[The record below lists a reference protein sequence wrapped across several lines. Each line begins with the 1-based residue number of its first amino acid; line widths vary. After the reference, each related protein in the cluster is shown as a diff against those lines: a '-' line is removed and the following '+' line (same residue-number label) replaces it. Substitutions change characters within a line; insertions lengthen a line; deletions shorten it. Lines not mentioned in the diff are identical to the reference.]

1 MVASRRGRSWCSPE
15 PSPEDPLGKRERAKN
30 RCPDCLMSAPLCIC
44 SAIPR
49 LTIRTS
55 VIVLMHHRE
64 VKMPT
69 NTGRLAHQCLVG
81 SRLVLRGLKDEP
93 AELGSEGA
101 FAGTPLLLHPTEDA
115 IPLDASFQAR
125 VPPPYTLIVP
135 DGSWRQASKMGSREE
150 SLRAI
155 LRVKLPTSEP
165 SRYRLRKET
174 KPGGLAT
181 IEAIARAL
189 GFLESPEV
197 EEALE
202 KIFALMV
209 ERTLLSRGVKLG

>member
-1 MVASRRGRSWCSPE
+1 
-15 PSPEDPLGKRERAKN
+15 
-30 RCPDCLMSAPLCIC
+30 MSAPLCIC
-44 SAIPR
+44 ASIPR
-49 LTIRTS
+49 LETRTS

-69 NTGRLAHQCLVG
+69 NTGRLAHRCLVG
-81 SRLVLRGLKDEP
+81 SRLVLRGLKDAP
-93 AELGSEGA
+93 AELEDR

-115 IPLDASFQAR
+115 VTLGEDFQAR
-125 VPPPYTLIVP
+125 IPPPYTLIVP

-150 SLRAI
+150 SLQAI
-155 LRVKLPTSEP
+155 QRVKLPSSEP

-189 GFLESPEV
+189 GFLESPAV

-202 KIFALMV
+202 SIFALMV
-209 ERTLLSRGVKLG
+209 ERTLRSRGVKLS

>member
-1 MVASRRGRSWCSPE
+1 
-15 PSPEDPLGKRERAKN
+15 
-30 RCPDCLMSAPLCIC
+30 MSAPLCIC
-44 SAIPR
+44 AEVPR

-69 NTGRLAHQCLVG
+69 NTGRLAHRCLVG

-93 AELGSEGA
+93 AELESEGA
-101 FAGTPLLLHPTEDA
+101 FTGTPLLLHPTEDA
-115 IPLDASFQAR
+115 LLLDEGFQAR
-125 VPPPYTLIVP
+125 IPPPYTLIVP
-135 DGSWRQASKMGSREE
+135 DGSWRQAAKMGSREE
-150 SLRAI
+150 SLKAI
-155 LRVKLPTSEP
+155 RRVKLPTAEP

-181 IEAIARAL
+181 IEAMARAL
-189 GFLESPEV
+189 GVLESPAV

-202 KIFALMV
+202 RIFALMV
-209 ERTLLSRGVKLG
+209 ERTLRSRGVRLDEPDEPAQRM

>member
-1 MVASRRGRSWCSPE
+1 
-15 PSPEDPLGKRERAKN
+15 
-30 RCPDCLMSAPLCIC
+30 MSAPLCIC
-44 SAIPR
+44 AEIPR

-55 VIVLMHHRE
+55 VLVLMHHRE

-81 SRLVLRGLKDEP
+81 SRLVLRGLKDDP
-93 AELGSEGA
+93 ADLEAEGA

-115 IPLDASFQAR
+115 LLLDEGFQAR
-125 VPPPYTLIVP
+125 IPPPYTLIVP
-135 DGSWRQASKMGSREE
+135 DGSWRQAAKMGTREE
-150 SLRAI
+150 SLKAI
-155 LRVKLPTSEP
+155 RRVKLPTAEP

-181 IEAIARAL
+181 IEAMARAL
-189 GFLESPEV
+189 GVLESPEV

-202 KIFALMV
+202 RIFALMV
-209 ERTLLSRGVKLG
+209 ERTLRSRGVSLDEVS

>member
-1 MVASRRGRSWCSPE
+1 
-15 PSPEDPLGKRERAKN
+15 
-30 RCPDCLMSAPLCIC
+30 MSAPLCIC
-44 SAIPR
+44 AAIPR
-49 LTIRTS
+49 LKIRTS

-81 SRLVLRGLKDEP
+81 SRLVLRGLKDDP
-93 AELGSEGA
+93 AELGSKGA
-101 FAGTPLLLHPTEDA
+101 FAGAPLLLHPTEDA

-125 VPPPYTLIVP
+125 IPPPYTLIVP

-150 SLRAI
+150 TLKGI
-155 LRVKLPTSEP
+155 LRVKLSTSEP

-209 ERTLLSRGVKLG
+209 ERTLRSRGVKVD